1 MFGITLT
8 YAAILSLIFVGLSL
22 RVVAGR
28 FKTKTSF
35 GDGGDADL
43 NVRIRTHS
51 NFAEYIPLALILLMG
66 VETYE
71 YPRLVIHIFGTL
83 LILSRLSHA
92 YGLSKNNGLNPA
104 RPAGMITTFLVMA
117 VSAIMILIKAML

>member
-35 GDGGDADL
+35 GDGGDAD
-43 NVRIRTHS
+43 
-51 NFAEYIPLALILLMG
+51 PLRHRRD
-66 VETYE
+66 E
-71 YPRLVIHIFGTL
+71 R
-83 LILSRLSHA
+83 R
-92 YGLSKNNGLNPA
+92 
-104 RPAGMITTFLVMA
+104 
-117 VSAIMILIKAML
+117 